1 MKAQMK
7 TPRSHAAKPARK
19 DRVADSVEDQI
30 YARVLDAV
38 ATGALLP
45 GTKLGEEQVASAF
58 DVSRERARKVLDRLV
73 HERWLVRIANRGVFV
88 PKPTVEE
95 AKEYYRARCILE
107 AGIVWTLA
115 LEITPATLRRLR
127 EHVAEEEAAHAS
139 GDHSRALRL
148 AGEFHFLLADS
159 LGSADVS
166 RYLQELVAKTR
177 LFMALYHPV
186 LGADCIPTEHK
197 ALVDALEDKDAAKV
211 VELAQAH
218 LQAVEARLGKG
229 APKTAVDLRAV
240 LTAMGKR

>member
-1 MKAQMK
+1 M
-7 TPRSHAAKPARK
+7 
-19 DRVADSVEDQI
+19 DSVEDHI
-30 YARVLDAV
+30 YARVLEAMS
-38 ATGALLP
+38 AGALSP

-107 AGIVWTLA
+107 AGIVWTLVH
-115 LEITPATLRRLR
+115 EVTPATLRKLR
-127 EHVAEEEAAHAS
+127 EHVTDEEKAHAS

-148 AGEFHFLLADS
+148 AGEFHFLLVDS

-186 LGADCIPTEHK
+186 LGADCISTEHR
-197 ALVDALEDKDAAKV
+197 ALVDALENKDAATAM
-211 VELAQAH
+211 ELAQAH

-229 APKTAVDLRAV
+229 VPKNTVDLRTV
-240 LTAMGKR
+240 LTAVAKR